1 MPTDQT
7 PRPGPRLE
15 TGTRTELRLT
25 PRMALGINVLSMS
38 RLELEQM
45 IEVSLTENAA
55 LEDSTNDNGLTDEQE
70 TEAGRH
76 DDNLASQDEA
86 ADGSGDDMVDLL
98 TGDYLGPSLPRQIV
112 ETAEFPPIESSL
124 SIRRPLLSRTSVTI
138 PISDALFFNCSSSY
152 VSRSIPLRF
161 SSSSRRFTRCHGGA
175 KSMT

>member
-55 LEDSTNDNGLTDEQE
+55 LEDSTNNDGPADDQE
-70 TEAGRH
+70 TT
-76 DDNLASQDEA
+76 LPWASEIEI
-86 ADGSGDDMVDLL
+86 SVLL
-98 TGDYLGPSLPRQIV
+98 NV
-112 ETAEFPPIESSL
+112 E
-124 SIRRPLLSRTSVTI
+124 
-138 PISDALFFNCSSSY
+138 
-152 VSRSIPLRF
+152 
-161 SSSSRRFTRCHGGA
+161 FT
-175 KSMT
+175 